1 MHMLLETLLEARG
14 LSVRGNA
21 ESRNAPIVADV
32 SFVLQQGEI
41 LCILGESGSGKTT
54 LARALTGLRS
64 SGSSSDQ
71 DGKVLLQGRDI
82 VSLTPAEL
90 QQIRREKVRYIF
102 QEAVQALN
110 PLLHL
115 GTQFLAGA
123 PHASSDM
130 RDVAEALG
138 KAGIDDAATLLS
150 LYPHQASV
158 GMLQR
163 FLLALAL
170 YVKPLLLIAD
180 EPTSALDPEMRDRFS
195 TAIIRERTD
204 RQMSAVV
211 VTHDASLARNIA
223 DTIAI
228 MYLGR
233 FVEYGPTQRI
243 FENPRHPYTRRILRG
258 HSPLDLASTFR
269 AATGAMQSVGSGH
282 GCDYSSLCEKS
293 GPECLPSPIA
303 MEQCEERHVVRC
315 LHWRS

>member
-1 MHMLLETLLEARG
+1 MLLETLLEARG

-32 SFVLQQGEI
+32 SFVLQRGEI

-54 LARALTGLRS
+54 LAHALTGLRS
-64 SGSSSDQ
+64 SGSALAQ

-110 PLLHL
+110 PLLQL

-123 PHASSDM
+123 PHTASDM
-130 RDVAEALG
+130 RGAAEALG
-138 KAGIDDAATLLS
+138 KAGIDDTATLLS

-163 FLLALAL
+163 FLLALAV

-195 TAIIRERTD
+195 TAITRERTD

-233 FVEYGPTQRI
+233 FVEYGPAQRI
-243 FENPRHPYTRRILRG
+243 FENPRHPYTKRILRG
-258 HSPLDLASTFR
+258 HSPQELAGTFR
-269 AATGAMQSVGSGH
+269 AATGVVQSVTDAL
-282 GCDYSSLCEKS
+282 GCAYRPLCEKS

-315 LHWRS
+315 LHWKS